1 MKQIDASSFTAV
13 LFYKVIIDRRIYN
26 PRPFWSEVMKNF
38 KMFLVKVMEVI
49 EISNFK
55 IVQAL
60 LMSPRPCFWSD

>member
-13 LFYKVIIDRRIYN
+13 LFYKESLLTEEYN

-38 KMFLVKVMEVI
+38 KMLLVKVMEVI

-60 LMSPRPCFWSD
+60 SMSPRPCFWSD